1 MSRNQKLLLTILGL
15 YVIFDFVLGA
25 LVGLYLWESSKSA
38 TIILS
43 YYITLFSSIM
53 LVSQFNSKIVSKVG
67 IKKSYILSI
76 ILGISQSLIL
86 LFFGKNIQPY
96 IIPFGALAGLNI
108 GIQAFSYTLVVSRIT
123 EGADPTYFLGL
134 KSATMNIVSIVSI
147 PILTYLIKISG
158 GYAITYQ
165 LGLLVGI
172 VIMYLISRLSIDE
185 KGSASTIATQPT
197 SSLLAIDEVRYYLL
211 TRLIYGIFNGPV
223 WAVLGVVTYLFV
235 GDVSTWGVLTTIF
248 TVINIVGSY
257 YYGKL
262 KNEQVSQF
270 ISVVG
275 TFVFGTLAIIL
286 ATNWTMA
293 TFLVYQVGL
302 VLLNSSFS
310 IHYEATIYNM
320 TRNNEDISQ
329 NLPRIL
335 SLGEIA
341 IGVGRII
348 PLVILVLSNFTFDHP
363 LMLQILFVVI
373 STAPL
378 LILSTLNK
386 IIPHSQRYVTINS

>member
-1 MSRNQKLLLTILGL
+1 MSLNQKLLLTILGL

-25 LVGLYLWESSKSA
+25 LVGLYLWESSKSS

-43 YYITLFSSIM
+43 YYITLFSGIM
-53 LVSQFNSKIVSKVG
+53 LVSQFNSKLVSKVG
-67 IKKSYILSI
+67 IKRSYILSI
-76 ILGISQSLIL
+76 ILGIIQSLVL
-86 LFFGKNIQPY
+86 LFFGKNIRPH
-96 IIPFGALAGLNI
+96 IIPFGALAGLSI

-123 EGADPTYFLGL
+123 ERSDPTYFLGL
-134 KSATMNIVSIVSI
+134 KSATMNIVSIVSV
-147 PILTYLIKISG
+147 PILTYLIKLTG
-158 GYAITYQ
+158 GYAMTYQ
-165 LGLLVGI
+165 LGLFVGL

-185 KGSASTIATQPT
+185 KGSASTIVTQPT
-197 SSLLAIDEVRYYLL
+197 SSLLAIEEVRYYLL
-211 TRLIYGIFNGPV
+211 TRLLYGIFNGPV

-248 TVINIVGSY
+248 TVINIIGSY

-293 TFLVYQVGL
+293 TFLAYQVGL

-341 IGVGRII
+341 IGIGRII
-348 PLVILVLSNFTFDHP
+348 PLAILVLSSFTFDHP

>member
-43 YYITLFSSIM
+43 YYITLFCGIM
-53 LVSQFNSKIVSKVG
+53 LVSQFNTKLVSKVG

-76 ILGISQSLIL
+76 ILGIIQSLIL

-96 IIPFGALAGLNI
+96 IIPFGALAGLSI

-123 EGADPTYFLGL
+123 ERSDPTYFLGL
-134 KSATMNIVSIVSI
+134 KSAIMNIVSILSV
-147 PILTYLIKISG
+147 PILTYLIKLTG
-158 GYAITYQ
+158 GYAMTYQ
-165 LGLLVGI
+165 LGLFVGL

-185 KGSASTIATQPT
+185 NGSASTIATQPT

-235 GDVSTWGVLTTIF
+235 GDVSTWGILTTIF
-248 TVINIVGSY
+248 TVINIMGSY

-262 KNEQVSQF
+262 KNEQLSQF

-293 TFLVYQVGL
+293 SFLAYQVGL

-320 TRNNEDISQ
+320 TRNNEDIRQ
-329 NLPRIL
+329 NLTTIL
-335 SLGEIA
+335 SLGELA
-341 IGVGRII
+341 IGLGRII
-348 PLVILVLSNFTFDHP
+348 PLTILITNNFTFDHP

-373 STAPL
+373 STAPI
-378 LILSTLNK
+378 LILSTLDK
-386 IIPHSQRYVTINS
+386 IIPHSQRYATINS

>member
-1 MSRNQKLLLTILGL
+1 MSRNQKILLIILGL

-38 TIILS
+38 SIILS

-53 LVSQFNSKIVSKVG
+53 LVSQLSSKLVAKIGV
-67 IKKSYILSI
+67 KKSYILSI
-76 ILGISQSLIL
+76 ALGIIQSLVL
-86 LFFGKNIQPY
+86 LSFGKDIQSY
-96 IIPFGALAGLNI
+96 IIPFGVLAGLNI
-108 GIQAFSYTLVVSRIT
+108 GIQAFSYTLIVSRIT
-123 EGADPTYFLGL
+123 EGTDPTYFLGL
-134 KSATMNIVSIVSI
+134 KSSLMNIVSIVSV
-147 PILTYLIKISG
+147 PVLTYFIKITG
-158 GYAITYQ
+158 GYSMTYQ
-165 LGLLVGI
+165 LGFVVGMA
-172 VIMYLISRLSIDE
+172 IMYLITRLSIDE
-185 KGSASTIATQPT
+185 KELVSTVAKLPT
-197 SSLLAIDEVRYYLL
+197 SSLLSIDEVRYYLL

-223 WAVLGVVTYLFV
+223 WAILGVVTFLFV
-235 GDVSTWGVLTTIF
+235 GDVSTWGILTTIF
-248 TVINIVGSY
+248 TIINIIGSY

-262 KNEQVSQF
+262 KNEQMAQL

-286 ATNWTMA
+286 ATNWTLV
-293 TFLVYQVGL
+293 TFLAYQVGL

-329 NLPRIL
+329 NLTRIL
-335 SLGEIA
+335 SLGEFA

-348 PLVILVLSNFTFDHP
+348 PLIILVMSSFTFDHP

-373 STAPL
+373 STAPI
-378 LILSTLNK
+378 LILTTLNK
-386 IIPHSQRYVTINS
+386 IIPHSQRYVTINA

>member
-1 MSRNQKLLLTILGL
+1 MSHNQKLLLTILGL

-43 YYITLFSSIM
+43 YYITLFSGIM
-53 LVSQFNSKIVSKVG
+53 LVSQFNSKLVSKVG

-76 ILGISQSLIL
+76 ILGIIQSLVL

-96 IIPFGALAGLNI
+96 IIPFGALAGISI
-108 GIQAFSYTLVVSRIT
+108 GIQAFSYTLVVSTIT
-123 EGADPTYFLGL
+123 GRNDPTYFLGL
-134 KSATMNIVSIVSI
+134 KSAIMNIVSIVSV
-147 PILTYLIKISG
+147 PVLTYFIKISG
-158 GYAITYQ
+158 GYTMTYQ
-165 LGLLVGI
+165 LGLFVGV
-172 VIMYLISRLSIDE
+172 VIMYLISRLIIE
-185 KGSASTIATQPT
+185 EMGSARTVVTQPT

-235 GDVSTWGVLTTIF
+235 GDVSTWGILTTGF
-248 TVINIVGSY
+248 TVISIMGSY

-262 KNEQVSQF
+262 KNEHVSQF

-275 TFVFGTLAIIL
+275 TFVFGALAITL
-286 ATNWTMA
+286 ATNWTMV
-293 TFLVYQVGL
+293 TFFAYQVGL
-302 VLLNSSFS
+302 VVLNSSFS

-320 TRNNEDISQ
+320 TRNNENVSQ

-341 IGVGRII
+341 LGIGRII
-348 PLVILVLSNFTFDHP
+348 PLVILVLSSFTFDHP

-378 LILSTLNK
+378 LVISTLNK